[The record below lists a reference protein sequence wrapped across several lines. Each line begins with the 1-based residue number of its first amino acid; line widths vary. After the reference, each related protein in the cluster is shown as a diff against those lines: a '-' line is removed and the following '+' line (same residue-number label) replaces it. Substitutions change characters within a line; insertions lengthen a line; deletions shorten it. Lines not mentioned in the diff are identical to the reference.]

1 LWCAAQPHL
10 LIGAQGALQDYSLLT
25 THFSLFVKVFMITEL
40 IIATGNKHKVEEIK
54 DVLRDLGVKIVPMA
68 DMPSFPKTVEDGATL
83 EENAAKKAR
92 EAALFYNKWA
102 LSDDTGLEVDFLN
115 GAPGVYSARFAGEHC
130 SYEDNNKKLLSLLK
144 DVPPEKRTAKF
155 ACVIAISNPKGE
167 CSFAR
172 GEIYGIIT
180 DKISG
185 SNGFGYDPV
194 FFVPQENKTFAELSS
209 EEKNKISHRAKALQE
224 AKKRIKAI
232 SSE

>member
-1 LWCAAQPHL
+1 
-10 LIGAQGALQDYSLLT
+10 
-25 THFSLFVKVFMITEL
+25 MITEL

-54 DVLRDLGVKIVPMA
+54 DVLKDLGVKIVPMA
-68 DMPSFPKTVEDGATL
+68 DMPSFPKTVEDGETL

-115 GAPGVYSARFAGEHC
+115 GAPGVHSARFAGEHC
-130 SYEDNNKKLLSLLK
+130 SYEDNNKKLLSLLES
-144 DVPPEKRTAKF
+144 VPREKRTAKF
-155 ACVIAISNPKGE
+155 ACVIAISNPQGE

-180 DKISG
+180 GKISG

-224 AKKRIKAI
+224 AKKIIERQ
-232 SSE
+232 